1 MSDIYDVIIIGAG
14 ASGLFCAAEAS
25 ARGRRVLVL
34 DRAREPGKKL
44 LLAGGGKANVTNR
57 SVSASNYVGQ
67 DPAFAAPA
75 LARFIPELFLR
86 LLDQAGI
93 TVEEREHGQ
102 IFCRRSA
109 RELLDMLLARCRDGG
124 CTLRFER
131 PVEAVEKTPE
141 GFTVRSG
148 QESFSAA
155 ALVLAT
161 GSAAWPQ
168 CGADDS
174 GLRLA
179 RALGHRIVPPR
190 PVLSPLVM
198 PADWPLHG
206 LAGISVEVCIIC
218 DTPGSP
224 SFTLPLL
231 FTHKGASG
239 PAALQI
245 SCYLRSSDSLRV
257 DFLPHT
263 PLDGL
268 LSAAGAGKLSPRALL
283 ARHLPERLARAL
295 LPPDISERKSAE
307 LSRKDRDRLRDALHS
322 HTVTPLRS
330 EGMRRAE
337 AAAGGVDTRDADPK
351 TMQSRILPGLYFCGE
366 ALDIAGQLGG
376 YNLHWAW
383 ASGFAAGQAV

>member
-1 MSDIYDVIIIGAG
+1 MPDKYDVIIIGAG
-14 ASGLFCAAEAS
+14 ASGLFCAAEAG

-57 SVSASNYVGQ
+57 SMSAANYVGRN
-67 DPAFAAPA
+67 PAFAAPA
-75 LARFIPELFLR
+75 LARFTPELFLR

-93 TVEEREHGQ
+93 PVEEREHGQ

-124 CTLRFER
+124 CSLRFER
-131 PVEAVEKTPE
+131 PAEAVEKTPE

-198 PADWPLHG
+198 PVNWPLQG
-206 LAGISVEVCIIC
+206 LAGISAEVRIAC
-218 DTPGSP
+218 DAPGSP
-224 SFTLPLL
+224 PFTLPLL

-245 SCYLRSSDSLRV
+245 SCYLRSGDSLCI

-268 LSAAGAGKLSPRALL
+268 LSAAGAGKLSARALL

-307 LSRKDRDRLRDALHS
+307 LSRKDRDRLRDALHP

-337 AAAGGVDTRDADPK
+337 AAAGGVDTHDADPK

>member
-1 MSDIYDVIIIGAG
+1 MLDIYDVIIIGAG
-14 ASGLFCAAEAS
+14 ASGLFCAAEAG
-25 ARGRRVLVL
+25 ARGRRVLIL

-57 SVSASNYVGQ
+57 SVSAANYVGG
-67 DPAFAAPA
+67 DPAFTASAIA
-75 LARFIPELFLR
+75 SFSPESLLR
-86 LLDQAGI
+86 LLEQTGI
-93 TVEEREHGQ
+93 AVEEREHGQ
-102 IFCRRSA
+102 LFCRLGA
-109 RELLDMLLARCRDGG
+109 RALLDMLLARCRNAG

-131 PVEAVEKTPE
+131 PAEAVEKTPE
-141 GFTVRSG
+141 GFTVHSG
-148 QESFSAA
+148 RENFSAS

-161 GSAAWPQ
+161 GSGAWPQ

-179 RALGHRIVPPR
+179 RLLGHRIVPPR

-198 PADWPLHG
+198 PAEWPLHG
-206 LAGISVEVCIIC
+206 LAGISTDVRIAC
-218 DTPGSP
+218 DTPDSP

-231 FTHKGASG
+231 FTHKGVSG
-239 PAALQI
+239 PAALQA
-245 SCYLRSSDSLRV
+245 SCYLRNGGSLRL

-263 PLDGL
+263 PLVEIL
-268 LSAAGAGKLSPRALL
+268 NAAGAGKLGARALL
-283 ARHLPERLARAL
+283 ARHLPERLTRAL

-307 LSRKDRDRLRDALHS
+307 LSRKDRDRLRDALHN
-322 HTVTPLRS
+322 HAVTPLRS